1 MGVPLL
7 GVQGRLRDWAGRF
20 SRWAFVRL
28 DRYGV
33 HILPKRYYSS
43 IPDYTWLE
51 AHPAAWRDPVP
62 IVGVEWD
69 LEKQLLWLRQTCK
82 DEYLVEVPIGRFQEG
97 TEAGPGFP
105 PIDSQ
110 LLHCFVRSYRPQ
122 RILEIGGGH
131 STAVMVNAA
140 DLNTREG
147 LAGSDIVTV
156 EPFPAPGL
164 LRLEGVTVIREPAQ
178 LVDES
183 VFERLQTG
191 DLLFIDSTHAVK
203 TGSEVLRLLLQVIPS
218 LPEGIYVHIHDVTL
232 PYLYGRTF
240 GQDFFDPQE
249 TSLILALLIHN
260 EHLRVL
266 ACSSALNYERP
277 DELRKVFPGYLPMP
291 PRTWGLGTKV
301 ASGMIDGLSM
311 WLVTT

>member
-1 MGVPLL
+1 MRVPLF
-7 GVQGRLRDWAGRF
+7 GVQGRLRDWVGRF

-62 IVGVEWD
+62 IIGVEWD
-69 LEKQLLWLRQTCK
+69 LEKQLLWLRQTCR
-82 DEYLVEVPIGRFQEG
+82 DEYLDEVPIERFQKK
-97 TEAGPGFP
+97 TEAGPGFT

-131 STAVMVNAA
+131 STAVMVNASN
-140 DLNTREG
+140 LNMREG
-147 LAGSDIVTV
+147 WAGSDIVTV

-183 VFERLQTG
+183 VFERLQTA
-191 DLLFIDSTHAVK
+191 DLLFIDSTHVVK
-203 TGSEVLRLLLQVIPS
+203 TGSEVLRLLLQVVPS
-218 LPEGIYVHIHDVTL
+218 LPEGAYVHIHDVTL
-232 PYLYGRTF
+232 PYLYERSFGR
-240 GQDFFDPQE
+240 DFFDPQE

-260 EHLRVL
+260 ERMKVL

-277 DELRKVFPGYLPMP
+277 DDLRKVFPGYLPMP
-291 PRTWGLGTKV
+291 PSTWGLEPVDHSRGHFP
-301 ASGMIDGLSM
+301 SSM
-311 WLVTT
+311 WLVTA